1 MQTVAINPQTPS
13 TLMKHYLL
21 LFLILLCCSRSA
33 HAGWFSSDPAPLNE
47 AKAKIASLENQFA
60 AQVATVNR
68 WQIAAGSLAVAC
80 VILLIIGAALGSST
94 RKHHNES
101 SRRLGRTSPPT
112 RINGRKPSVMGE
124 ADDENAHSTLAA

>member
-47 AKAKIASLENQFA
+47 AKAKIIDG
-60 AQVATVNR
+60 T
-68 WQIAAGSLAVAC
+68 LAVHDYM
-80 VILLIIGAALGSST
+80 T
-94 RKHHNES
+94 
-101 SRRLGRTSPPT
+101 
-112 RINGRKPSVMGE
+112 
-124 ADDENAHSTLAA
+124 DDTCPV